1 MFGCDPYADT
11 EPLSVVYD
19 LGKEAAILE
28 PSKDDGETSVQVGRT
43 GAGDTGLVEE
53 DTAAS
58 VAAQADAAETEQRRL
73 ANVAGILLMI
83 AADQAGGSA
92 GGSSS
97 KVKSET
103 TRGGHKRKRGGGAK
117 RGRKRARKDMSKAIG
132 VSQTK

>member
-11 EPLSVVYD
+11 EPSSVLYNLD
-19 LGKEAAILE
+19 KEAAILE
-28 PSKDDGETSVQVGRT
+28 SSKDDGKTSVQADESAAG
-43 GAGDTGLVEE
+43 GAGSIEE

-58 VAAQADAAETEQRRL
+58 VDAQADAAVIEQKRL

-83 AADQAGGSA
+83 AADQAEGSA

-103 TRGGHKRKRGGGAK
+103 IREGPKRKRGGGAK
-117 RGRKRARKDMSKAIG
+117 RGRKRARKDMSQAIG